1 MGSGREAPSVLP
13 SSLLSNRRRRG
24 KKKKKDWVKVL
35 AQRVVVVVKLFMIL
49 GEENREW
56 KKLRLTDEM

>member
-13 SSLLSNRRRRG
+13 SSLLSNGERRG